1 MIFWVVNRLQCR
13 RLCLFQNTNMSDG
26 LFIPVLPDD
35 LPKADPGNS
44 NSIMTQQDQKT
55 AVEMLELLQA
65 LLNDIK
71 KE

>member
-1 MIFWVVNRLQCR
+1 
-13 RLCLFQNTNMSDG
+13 MSDG
-26 LFIPVLPDD
+26 LFTPPLPDD
-35 LPKADPGNS
+35 LPKADLGNS

-55 AVEMLELLQA
+55 AMEMLELLHA

>member
-1 MIFWVVNRLQCR
+1 
-13 RLCLFQNTNMSDG
+13 MSDG
-26 LFIPVLPDD
+26 LFTPPLPDD

-55 AVEMLELLQA
+55 AVEMLELLYA

>member
-1 MIFWVVNRLQCR
+1 MIFWVVNRLQCL
-13 RLCLFQNTNMSDG
+13 RLCLFQNTTMSDG
-26 LFIPVLPDD
+26 LFTPPLPDD

-55 AVEMLELLQA
+55 AVEMLELLYA

>member
-1 MIFWVVNRLQCR
+1 MIFRVVNRWQCPH
-13 RLCLFQNTNMSDG
+13 LCLFQNTYMSDE
-26 LFIPVLPDD
+26 LFTPPLPDD
-35 LPKADPGNS
+35 LPKADPGNL

-55 AVEMLELLQA
+55 AMEMLELLHA

>member
-1 MIFWVVNRLQCR
+1 
-13 RLCLFQNTNMSDG
+13 MSDE
-26 LFIPVLPDD
+26 LFTSPLPDD
-35 LPKADPGNS
+35 LPKAYPVNL

-55 AVEMLELLQA
+55 AMEMLELLHA